1 MFKEEVDHGYTVEKL
16 IETFEAYSIEAEQ
29 LKRQHCT
36 EIELLIGFETEVVS
50 DAYFEKMSTL
60 RNHHAFDY
68 IVGSVHHVSEICI
81 DAYPQWLEKAIQ
93 INGGLEPFAVN
104 YYCAVGNM
112 VDTLK
117 PEVVGH
123 LDLIKKF
130 ADIHGPL
137 DTPKIRAQVERTL
150 SIIKK
155 HGSLLDLNVYPLR
168 AGKPEPYPAS
178 WIVDMAKQEDIE
190 FCFGDD
196 SHSPSTVGVG
206 IDQGREY
213 LLSCAVESIT
223 VLTKIN
229 GQLVKEKRAL

>member
-1 MFKEEVDHGYTVEKL
+1 MFVT
-16 IETFEAYSIEAEQ
+16 IEMNI
-29 LKRQHCT
+29 
-36 EIELLIGFETEVVS
+36 
-50 DAYFEKMSTL
+50 
-60 RNHHAFDY
+60 
-68 IVGSVHHVSEICI
+68 
-81 DAYPQWLEKAIQ
+81 AIK
-93 INGGLEPFAVN
+93 IIAKILNN
-104 YYCAVGNM
+104 AVGNM

-150 SIIKK
+150 SITKK

-168 AGKPEPYPAS
+168 AGKPEPFPAS
-178 WIVDMAKQEDIE
+178 WIVEMAKQEDID

-206 IDQGREY
+206 IDQGRDY
-213 LLSCAVESIT
+213 LLSCGVESIT
-223 VLTKIN
+223 VLTKTN
-229 GQLVKEKRAL
+229 GELVKEKRALKS